1 MVTWE
6 EVIRVYKWLKQY
18 AEQFGEDFPFFS
30 VRDKSEYEVCRIIQE
45 CCERNAKYTVASD
58 VHSVTGA

>member
-1 MVTWE
+1 MAQAICGT
-6 EVIRVYKWLKQY
+6 IRRR
-18 AEQFGEDFPFFS
+18 FPFFS

-45 CCERNAKYTVASD
+45 CCERNTKYTVASD